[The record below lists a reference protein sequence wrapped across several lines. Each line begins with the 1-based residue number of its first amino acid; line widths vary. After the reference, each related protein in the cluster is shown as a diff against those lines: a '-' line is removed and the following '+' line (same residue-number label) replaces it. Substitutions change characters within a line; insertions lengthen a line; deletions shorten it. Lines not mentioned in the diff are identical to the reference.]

1 MVRACVNPIL
11 TDFFTTSLA
20 YPLPA
25 GPRRARP
32 HAYMGQDL
40 DECVDPSALAIAEY
54 VSEPTLTVDP
64 ATREALFRCSLAL
77 RHMESPALGTPY
89 PDVAA
94 RAREVAQH
102 PRIEG
107 RCTFVIDA
115 NGPGAGAM
123 SLFTS
128 PEFPAPLIA
137 IKATGG
143 HGGAGDGGWLQ
154 RAEAGVTRP
163 IRVLTADEEAA
174 DRGGSLD
181 RAADSGV
188 DDDETGVIAVG
199 ICYLLDA
206 DSRRHGDGLG
216 DGGLGG
222 MEGA

>member
-137 IKATGG
+137 IKATGARRRG
-143 HGGAGDGGWLQ
+143 RRRVVTTCRSRCYSTDWSTYCGRRSCGSRWLPGQ
-154 RAEAGVTRP
+154 
-163 IRVLTADEEAA
+163 
-174 DRGGSLD
+174 
-181 RAADSGV
+181 
-188 DDDETGVIAVG
+188 
-199 ICYLLDA
+199 
-206 DSRRHGDGLG
+206 SR
-216 DGGLGG
+216 
-222 MEGA
+222 